1 MLTALVMSNWA
12 RDVLALICHLT
23 SVVWLVFSI
32 VLCLYISQ
40 IETGPSQ
47 KKKIE
52 TGKTLEHISTLQTK

>member
-1 MLTALVMSNWA
+1 M
-12 RDVLALICHLT
+12 LALICHLT

-47 KKKIE
+47 KKIE
-52 TGKTLEHISTLQTK
+52 TGKKLEHISTLQTK